1 MKGHVRNVIG
11 TTRCRKITAAI
22 VVGSAVLLASS
33 GCGGAADEK
42 PTTRPAKLADRTDDA
57 LRDPFGYSP
66 SFDRTDISGGDLDHM
81 DGKGLRKDLDHVF
94 NP

>member
-1 MKGHVRNVIG
+1 VRVRNVIG
-11 TTRCRKITAAI
+11 IIRHANRRVAAI
-22 VVGSAVLLASS
+22 AGCVLVMLAC
-33 GCGGAADEK
+33 GCGGKSDDQ

-81 DGKGLRKDLDHVF
+81 DGQGIRKDLDHVF